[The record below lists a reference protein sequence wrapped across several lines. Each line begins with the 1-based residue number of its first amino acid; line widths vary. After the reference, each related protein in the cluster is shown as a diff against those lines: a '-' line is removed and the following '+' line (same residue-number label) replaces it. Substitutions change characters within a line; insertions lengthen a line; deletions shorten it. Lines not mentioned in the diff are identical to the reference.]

1 MFNFFKPTPVYV
13 KVYPDKIEIINLKTG
28 ASVVRSPL
36 QPFSSS
42 RMVVADFG
50 GAELLSRQLVKE
62 LGLARKSLNVLIQ
75 QMQVWDG
82 GLSEVEKR
90 VLRDLAEQIGAGSVY
105 LVTDNRR
112 LSNDEARQIL
122 QDM

>member
-1 MFNFFKPTPVYV
+1 MFDFFKPLPVYV

-28 ASVVRSPL
+28 AAVARSPL

-50 GAELLSRQLVKE
+50 RAEILSRQLTKE
-62 LGLARKSLNVLIQ
+62 LGLANKSLNVLIQ
-75 QMQVWDG
+75 QMQVWEG

-90 VLRDLAEQIGAGSVY
+90 VLRDLAEQIGARSVY
-105 LVTDNRR
+105 LVTDDRR
-112 LSNDEARQIL
+112 LSSDEAR
-122 QDM
+122 